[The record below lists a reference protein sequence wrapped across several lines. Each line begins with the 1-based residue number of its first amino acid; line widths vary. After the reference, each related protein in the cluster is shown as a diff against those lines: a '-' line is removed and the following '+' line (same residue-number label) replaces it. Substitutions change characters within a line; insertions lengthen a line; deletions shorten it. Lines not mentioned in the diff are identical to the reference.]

1 MRFPEAPTTLDE
13 ILWTGGYPRI
23 YERALPPHEWLAF
36 RLPPFHANLGKR
48 LVKTPKLYFYD
59 VGLAA
64 NLLGLDEPGHLT
76 GHPLRGA
83 LFETWVVG
91 EIVKAHVH
99 RGKRPRMSFYRD
111 RDRTEVDL
119 VLEQGDGLVAVEI
132 KAAQTPS
139 GRYFAG
145 LDRFAETL
153 EAANG
158 PRVKRKVVVYGGETQ
173 RRSVGTL
180 LGWRDL
186 VSFEWW

>member
-1 MRFPEAPTTLDE
+1 V
-13 ILWTGGYPRI
+13 GKSGS
-23 YERALPPHEWLAF
+23 
-36 RLPPFHANLGKR
+36 RLP
-48 LVKTPKLYFYD
+48 
-59 VGLAA
+59 
-64 NLLGLDEPGHLT
+64 
-76 GHPLRGA
+76 A

-145 LDRFAETL
+145 LNRFAEAL
-153 EAANG
+153 AAGKG
-158 PRVKRKVVVYGGETQ
+158 PRMKRKVVVYGGETQ
-173 RRSVGTL
+173 HRTGGIL

-186 VSFEWW
+186 ATHRWW